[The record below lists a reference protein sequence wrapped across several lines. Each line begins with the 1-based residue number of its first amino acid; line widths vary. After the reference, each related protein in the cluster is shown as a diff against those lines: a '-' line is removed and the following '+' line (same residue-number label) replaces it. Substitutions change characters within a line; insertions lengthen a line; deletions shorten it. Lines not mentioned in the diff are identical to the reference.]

1 MNTGYKIKIDDA
13 VLAYLKK
20 KKKNTITL
28 TVNKSGGGCCP
39 TIEVADVD
47 LREPVNTVVYDK
59 FVVGD
64 INIFVS
70 KIARV
75 TAPVLRFSL
84 QKTLF
89 VSSIVPAGLS
99 LKGHQ

>member
-1 MNTGYKIKIDDA
+1 MNTNYDIKIDDN
-13 VLAYLKK
+13 VLAYLQ
-20 KKKNTITL
+20 KKNKNIITL

-39 TIEVADVD
+39 TIEVADID
-47 LREPVNTVVYDK
+47 LKEPLNLVIYNR
-59 FVVGD
+59 FEVGD
-64 INIFVS
+64 ITVFVS

-75 TAPVLRFSL
+75 TAPVLRFQL

-89 VSSIVPAGLS
+89 ISSIVPAGIS